1 MMVAGYSGRLLYAG
15 MSCDG
20 LKQVSNLTDTPTLAI
35 CQSPEKYLDENK
47 HRFMFFVFVLESGQT
62 ITNCVSVK
70 KVANKKDYEK
80 VLKPC
85 DNILP
90 LICEGR

>member
-15 MSCDG
+15 ISCDG

-47 HRFMFFVFVLESGQT
+47 HRFMFFFCFRNWSG
-62 ITNCVSVK
+62 N
-70 KVANKKDYEK
+70 YE
-80 VLKPC
+80 LC
-85 DNILP
+85 Q
-90 LICEGR
+90 CEEGSE

>member
-1 MMVAGYSGRLLYAG
+1 MVAGYSGRLLYAG
-15 MSCDG
+15 ISCDG
-20 LKQVSNLTDTPTLAI
+20 LKVSNLTDTPTLAI
-35 CQSPEKYLDENK
+35 CQSPENILMKTNIGSC
-47 HRFMFFVFVLESGQT
+47 FCFVLETGQT

-90 LICEGR
+90 SVCEGR